1 MNEPNDTNQLVIT
14 IDEHQSG
21 KRLDSALTEAS
32 GLSRSHIQ
40 KLLRDSFVK
49 KLLKTGVQQT
59 AITQASTHVH
69 EDEQYLI
76 NIPPSEPLR
85 LEPENITLDILF
97 EDDDLIVLNKPAG
110 MVVHPSHG
118 HDRGTL
124 VHGLL
129 HHCPNLPGI
138 NGVERPGIVHRL
150 DKDTSGSIVIAK
162 SELAHRGLSELFA
175 SHELDR
181 QYIAWCRGAPHW
193 SEQRIEQPIGRHPQ
207 HRQRMAVRMNGKEA
221 ITDASV
227 EYFYGPF
234 SQLRLTLHT
243 GRTHQIRVHL
253 SHERLPILGDPVYAR
268 NYHPGNNIPQPT
280 RDAIIALNRQALHAE
295 LLAFKH
301 PVSGEHLSFK
311 APLPADLI
319 QLSDALKKNYG

>member
-1 MNEPNDTNQLVIT
+1 MSIQSDTNQLIIT
-14 IDEHQSG
+14 TEGHQFG
-21 KRLDSALTEAS
+21 KRLDHVLTTAS
-32 GLSRSHIQ
+32 GLSRNHIQ
-40 KLLRDSFVK
+40 QLLRDGCIEK
-49 KLLKTGVQQT
+49 IIKAGVQQT
-59 AITQASTHVH
+59 VTQASARVR
-69 EDEQYLI
+69 EGELYLI
-76 NIPPSEPLR
+76 TLPPSEPLK
-85 LEPENITLDILF
+85 LEPEDIALDILF
-97 EDDDLIVLNKPAG
+97 EDDDLIVVNKPAG

-124 VHGLL
+124 VHALL
-129 HHCPNLPGI
+129 HHCPDLPGI

-150 DKDTSGSIVIAK
+150 DKDTSGSLVIAK
-162 SELAHRGLSELFA
+162 SERAHRGLSELFA
-175 SHELDR
+175 SHKLDR
-181 QYIAWCRGAPHW
+181 QYLAWCRGAPRW
-193 SEQRIEQPIGRHPQ
+193 SERRIEQPIGRDPQ

-221 ITDASV
+221 VTDAAV
-227 EYFYGPF
+227 EHFYGPF

-280 RDAIIALNRQALHAE
+280 RDAIISLKRQALHAE

-301 PVSGEHLSFK
+301 PISGEHLSFT
-311 APLPADLI
+311 APLPADLM